1 MDVLNDALLW
11 LNDPLNW
18 TGPSG
23 VLALTGA
30 HLRVSFLAVLLAAV
44 VALPVGVWLGHR
56 GRGAVLGVLVA
67 NTTRALPTLALL
79 TLLAA
84 SGLFGNTAT
93 VLACAVFA
101 VPPLLSGAVTGLSE
115 VDADVRDAARGVG
128 MSSTRR
134 LWVVELPLA
143 VPQLAAGLRTGAVQ
157 VLATVPLAAL
167 VGGTSL
173 GSIVVTGFGLQRYG
187 QVVAGGVLVAGL
199 CLAVEGLLAL
209 VQRAVTPAGLRSL
222 AASERPDARSRRGRR
237 SAVNASAGTSSD
249 PAAAAARADV
259 PVDAAEAA
267 GSNGPRS

>member
-1 MDVLNDALLW
+1 
-11 LNDPLNW
+11 
-18 TGPSG
+18 
-23 VLALTGA
+23 
-30 HLRVSFLAVLLAAV
+30 
-44 VALPVGVWLGHR
+44 
-56 GRGAVLGVLVA
+56 VLGVLVA

-209 VQRAVTPAGLRSL
+209 LQRAVTPAGLRSL
-222 AASERPDARSRRGRR
+222 AASERPDAPARRRLRR
-237 SAVNASAGTSSD
+237 PAGSSPADAGPDPTATAASADT
-249 PAAAAARADV
+249 
-259 PVDAAEAA
+259 PVDAATTA